1 MIYGK
6 DLNYGGITLKR
17 FPYFI
22 LLISV
27 FVNACGSIRGSDISL
42 TPVATAT
49 AALGAVPTDTPL
61 PAGTATATSVST
73 LPPTEGPTPTLVPIS
88 GNIRIVYTV
97 SNEDFA
103 NPERGF
109 MKQSSVFPEQPLD
122 LNKVRALQPSDTLV
136 WIYFRLDNYRTKPLD
151 QNGLTTIRSVFTTAR
166 SRGLKLVIRFVYNP
180 GPGSTSD
187 PNLANPDAPIDLVL
201 QHIDQLKPILIE
213 NADVI
218 AVMQAGFV
226 GHWGEWHSSKYLHPL
241 EYRRA
246 IVDALLNILPKDRM
260 LQLRYPRYKEIF
272 YQGPL
277 TAQEAFSGSDKS
289 RVAHHNDCFLRDQ
302 DDGGTYKAAS
312 SQLPKQASTYCDGK
326 DAISCWKDFVAT
338 ESQFTPVGGE
348 TCQYNP
354 PRTDCPNTLQ
364 EMAMLHWS
372 FINNDYRPEVLNS
385 WTSGGCMETIRRSLG
400 YRLVLKETSLPQSI
414 RPGGTL
420 SLNIRLSNDGF
431 AAMYNPRP
439 LILVLM
445 GGGKRFE
452 APITNVDPRR
462 WAPGQ
467 EQTLNVSLNL
477 PATIPAGTYQLG
489 LWLPD
494 ASSSLRNAPAYAV
507 RFANT
512 NVWDATTGINI
523 LSNNFQV
530 AP

>member
-1 MIYGK
+1 
-6 DLNYGGITLKR
+6 LKQ

-22 LLISV
+22 LLIMMLLV
-27 FVNACGSIRGSDISL
+27 ACGSMPGREATS
-42 TPVATAT
+42 TPVSSNILELTLIPLTA
-49 AALGAVPTDTPL
+49 DT
-61 PAGTATATSVST
+61 TTSTRTSVSS
-73 LPPTEGPTPTLVPIS
+73 TPTVPFSTATLQPGQTLTPAPIAG
-88 GNIRIVYTV
+88 GNKIVYAV

-109 MKQSSVFPEQPLD
+109 MKQSSIFPDQPFD
-122 LNKVRALQPSDTLV
+122 AQKVRALQPSDTLV
-136 WIYFRLDNYRTKPLD
+136 WIYFRLDNYRDRLIDP
-151 QNGLTTIRSVFTTAR
+151 NGLNNIRSVFTTAR
-166 SRGLKLVIRFVYNP
+166 SRGLKLVIRFAYND
-180 GPGSTSD
+180 GPGSTTD
-187 PNLANPDAPIDLVL
+187 ANLANPDAPIELVL
-201 QHIDQLKPILIE
+201 QHIDQLKPILVE

-241 EYRRA
+241 EYRKA
-246 IVDALLNILPKDRM
+246 IVDALLAALPRDRM
-260 LQLRYPRYKEIF
+260 LQIRYPRYKQIF
-272 YQGPL
+272 YQTPL

-289 RVAHHNDCFLRDQ
+289 RIGHHNDCFLRDQ
-302 DDGGTYKAAS
+302 DDAGTYKSVSA
-312 SQLPKQASTYCDGK
+312 QEPKIISTYCDGK

-364 EMAMLHWS
+364 ELAMLHWS
-372 FINNDYRPEVLNS
+372 FINNGYRPEVLNG

-400 YRLVLKETSLPQSI
+400 YRLVLKEASLPTTI
-414 RPGGTL
+414 KPGGTL
-420 SLNIRLSNDGF
+420 SLNIRLSNTGF

-439 LILVLM
+439 LYIVLL

-452 APITNVDPRR
+452 APVTNIDPRR

-467 EQTLNVSLNL
+467 EQTINVSLAL

-494 ASSSLRNAPAYAV
+494 ASASLRNSPAYAV

-512 NVWDATTGINI
+512 NVWDAATGINI
-523 LSNNFQV
+523 LFNNFQV
-530 AP
+530 VP

>member
-1 MIYGK
+1 
-6 DLNYGGITLKR
+6 
-17 FPYFI
+17 
-22 LLISV
+22 
-27 FVNACGSIRGSDISL
+27 
-42 TPVATAT
+42 
-49 AALGAVPTDTPL
+49 
-61 PAGTATATSVST
+61 
-73 LPPTEGPTPTLVPIS
+73 
-88 GNIRIVYTV
+88 
-97 SNEDFA
+97 
-103 NPERGF
+103 
-109 MKQSSVFPEQPLD
+109 MKQSSIFPDQPLD
-122 LNKVRALQPSDTLV
+122 PNKVRALQPSDSLV

-151 QNGLTTIRSVFTTAR
+151 PNGLTTIRSVFTTAR
-166 SRGLKLVIRFVYNP
+166 SRGLKLVIRFVYND
-180 GPGSTSD
+180 GPGSTTD

-201 QHIDQLKPILIE
+201 QHIDQLKPILVE

-289 RVAHHNDCFLRDQ
+289 RVAHHDDCFLRA
-302 DDGGTYKAAS
+302 DDNAGTYRSFS
-312 SQLPKQASTYCDGK
+312 SQLPKHTSTYCDGK
-326 DAISCWKDFVAT
+326 DAISCWKDFVAQDG
-338 ESQFTPVGGE
+338 QFTAVGGE

-354 PRTDCPNTLQ
+354 PRTDCPNALQ
-364 EMAMLHWS
+364 ELRILHWS

-385 WTSGGCMETIRRSLG
+385 WTSGGCMDTIRRSLG
-400 YRLVLKETSLPQSI
+400 YRLVLKEASLPQTVQL
-414 RPGGTL
+414 GGTL

-439 LILVLM
+439 LYVVLL
-445 GGGKRFE
+445 GSGNRYDF
-452 APITNVDPRR
+452 PVTNVDPRR
-462 WAPGQ
+462 WVAGQ
-467 EQTLNVSLNL
+467 EHNIAVNLNL
-477 PATIPAGTYQLG
+477 PATIPPGTYQIG

-494 ASSSLRNAPAYAV
+494 ASNSLRNSPAYAV

-512 NVWDATTGINI
+512 GVWDAATGINI

-530 AP
+530 SP